1 MLFYYPRGLGS
12 RFQTVLRSF
21 AQDADRAFLDALPE
35 SRLEQI
41 AAEDRVSFAT
51 HPDAIYTP
59 AVTLWAFLA
68 QVLSASKSCVAAVA
82 RVIVLMALLERPLPS
97 AHTGAY
103 CKARAKLPERF
114 L

>member
-41 AAEDRVSFAT
+41 AAEDGVSFAT

-82 RVIVLMALLERPLPS
+82 RVIVLMALRERPFPPRIPALIARPAPS
-97 AHTGAY
+97 
-103 CKARAKLPERF
+103 
-114 L
+114 